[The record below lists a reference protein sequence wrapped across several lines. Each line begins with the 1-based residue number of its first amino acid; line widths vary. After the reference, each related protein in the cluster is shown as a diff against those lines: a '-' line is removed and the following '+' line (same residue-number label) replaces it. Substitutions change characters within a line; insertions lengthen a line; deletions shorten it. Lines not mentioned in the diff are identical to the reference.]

1 MQTQSKLASIFA
13 FKILFLKLV
22 VLAAVEDT
30 LESEYNHLG
39 ILWGEVSLYD
49 WSPVWLDLIVQNKN
63 ISCYLYAVIYQIQP
77 SLTGDQPYSDPYTL
91 QWVFCVRVF
100 TSGS

>member
-39 ILWGEVSLYD
+39 
-49 WSPVWLDLIVQNKN
+49 
-63 ISCYLYAVIYQIQP
+63 
-77 SLTGDQPYSDPYTL
+77 TL
-91 QWVFCVRVF
+91 
-100 TSGS
+100 